1 MAAATPGEGV
11 KSQATTP
18 RAPAGRGLGGRPG
31 AAALMLAWLAA
42 CGPPTVD
49 ARAVWIASE
58 RDKGGARTLTIY
70 DAGRL
75 VERELLPADPGPKT
89 DALPLVVELDPRGQG
104 ALVRAADGGW
114 QHGLGDSQGILR
126 AGYVDLVGERTLPLA
141 LPAGL
146 APDAAGFAPAG
157 GALWWTAGCPA
168 ALQLVPLSPQVAT
181 PSAGDPAAVVPL
193 AWPLPTGCAEVW
205 GAVGAA
211 DAPVVFV
218 VQGVPEDGFLRPGP
232 NGHVLSLMYP
242 KPADGYAA
250 APALTELAAAR
261 LPDVPLARLQRVRCA
276 GPGPSCGL
284 GAADPDG
291 RALSL
296 GGADGACRVWR
307 WAVGEPE
314 AACAVAAGGP
324 EWTDASHLIAA
335 ISPRHYVFRDG
346 LVIRRYDHTTGEHDG
361 RPLIGDTGELFT
373 RVSADGR
380 ALLFITTRGAAL
392 RVDEARLELLSA
404 EQSPCVGGQPPVA
417 SPNARFVAWTCV
429 SDTQD
434 VGGVAAGEIVRVS
447 SAGMERFQGV
457 PMWALA
463 IDDDGDLLLH
473 SRDDQDFSLELLLP
487 PAAPRNLYVLS
498 ADGELARI
506 DALEPDPELM
516 RGAGT
521 AVFRWI
527 AAQSIGSP

>member
-1 MAAATPGEGV
+1 MATATPGGGV
-11 KSQATTP
+11 KSQATAP
-18 RAPAGRGLGGRPG
+18 RAPAGPGVRGLTG
-31 AAALMLAWLAA
+31 AAALVVAWLAA

-49 ARAVWIASE
+49 ARALWIASE
-58 RDKGGARTLTIY
+58 RDKGGARTLAIY
-70 DAGRL
+70 DAGRF
-75 VERELLPADPGPKT
+75 VERELLPAAPGPEA
-89 DALPLVVELDPRGQG
+89 DVQPLVVELDPRGQG
-104 ALVRAADGGW
+104 ALIRAGDGGW
-114 QHGLGDSQGILR
+114 QHELGDSFGTLR

-141 LPAGL
+141 LPARL
-146 APDAAGFAPAG
+146 APDATGFAPAG

-168 ALQLVPLSPQVAT
+168 ELQLVPLSPRVAT
-181 PSAGDPAAVVPL
+181 PTAGEPPAVVPL
-193 AWPLPTGCAEVW
+193 AWPLPAGCAEVW

-218 VQGVPEDGFLRPGP
+218 LQGVPEDGFLRPGP
-232 NGHVLSLMYP
+232 NGHVLALRYP
-242 KPADGYAA
+242 RPSEGYDA
-250 APALTELAAAR
+250 APTLTELGAAR
-261 LPDVPLARLQRVRCA
+261 LPDVPLARTQRVRCA

-284 GAADPDG
+284 AAVDPDG
-291 RALSL
+291 SALSV
-296 GGADGACRVWR
+296 GGADGSCRVWR

-314 AACAVAAGGP
+314 AACAVAADAP
-324 EWTDASHLIAA
+324 EWTDPSRLIAA
-335 ISPRHYVFRDG
+335 VSPRHYVFRDG
-346 LVIRRYDHTTGEHDG
+346 LVVRRYDHTTGEHDG

-373 RVSADGR
+373 RASADGR
-380 ALLFITTRGAAL
+380 ALLFVTTRGAAM

-417 SPNARFVAWTCV
+417 SPNARFAAWTCV

-434 VGGVAAGEIVRVS
+434 VGGLTAGEIVRVS

-487 PAAPRNLYVLS
+487 PAAPRNLYVLT
-498 ADGELARI
+498 ADGELARV

-516 RGAGT
+516 RGTGP

-527 AAQSIGSP
+527 AAQAL